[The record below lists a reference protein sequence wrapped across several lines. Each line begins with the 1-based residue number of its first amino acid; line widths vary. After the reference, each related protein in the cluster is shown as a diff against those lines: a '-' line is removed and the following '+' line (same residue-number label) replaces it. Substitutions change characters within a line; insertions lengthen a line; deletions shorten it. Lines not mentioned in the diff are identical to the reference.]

1 MTLMSQKFLEWAGA
15 AAVGVVTVLV
25 APGVASA
32 TPPDPRVVGTTLWQR
47 TVGETKVTLREIRL
61 PPGADTGWHYHDGP
75 LYARVLAGTLNHF
88 DSSCASD
95 GVYPAGRRLSEPSGA
110 DHVHIGRNLG
120 RVGLVLEVLYV
131 LPAGSPF
138 AEDAANPGCDFE

>member
-1 MTLMSQKFLEWAGA
+1 MSRKFLGWVA
-15 AAVGVVTVLV
+15 AAALGVATLVV
-25 APGVASA
+25 APGVAFA
-32 TPPDPRVVGTTLWQR
+32 TPPDPGVVGTTLWQR
-47 TVGETKVTLREIRL
+47 TVGATQVTLREIHL

-75 LYARVLAGTLNHF
+75 LYARVLAGTLSHY
-88 DSSCASD
+88 DSSCAPD
-95 GVYPAGRRLSEPSGA
+95 GVYPAGHRLSEPSGA

-120 RVGLVLEVLYV
+120 RVELVLEVLYV